1 MHRHILVFYIN
12 KINKPDD
19 SPAIQANWTN
29 YNTYKK
35 CTWPVWCLLYTRL
48 IYNISRFV
56 VWRSWTDIFK
66 KKTRHNW
73 TLLYFAM
80 RFQCLHIHKLISP
93 KLSSSS
99 GQNKHRCLW
108 RRWPRS
114 NNSGTPPT
122 VSTENNRCIVTL
134 RKYKPLIS

>member
-1 MHRHILVFYIN
+1 MHRHISLFYIN

-19 SPAIQANWTN
+19 SPAIQANWTH

-66 KKTRHNW
+66 KKKLVITGLFLKFC
-73 TLLYFAM
+73 TL
-80 RFQCLHIHKLISP
+80 QCDSNVYIYINSYPPSCPHHQVKISIAVYGGADP
-93 KLSSSS
+93 GVITQELLPQYLQKITDALS
-99 GQNKHRCLW
+99 
-108 RRWPRS
+108 P
-114 NNSGTPPT
+114 
-122 VSTENNRCIVTL
+122 
-134 RKYKPLIS
+134 

>member
-1 MHRHILVFYIN
+1 MHRHILLFYIN

-56 VWRSWTDIFK
+56 VWRSWTDILK
-66 KKTRHNW
+66 KKLVITGLFLKFC
-73 TLLYFAM
+73 TL
-80 RFQCLHIHKLISP
+80 QCDSNVYIYINSYPPSCPHHQVKISISVYGGADP
-93 KLSSSS
+93 GVITQELLPQYLQKITDALS
-99 GQNKHRCLW
+99 
-108 RRWPRS
+108 P
-114 NNSGTPPT
+114 
-122 VSTENNRCIVTL
+122 
-134 RKYKPLIS
+134 

>member
-1 MHRHILVFYIN
+1 MHRHILLFYIN

-35 CTWPVWCLLYTRL
+35 CTWPVWCLLYTSL

-66 KKTRHNW
+66 KNLVITGLFLKFC
-73 TLLYFAM
+73 TL
-80 RFQCLHIHKLISP
+80 QCDSNVYIYINSYPPSCPHHQVKISIAVYGGADP
-93 KLSSSS
+93 GVITQELLPQYLQKITDALS
-99 GQNKHRCLW
+99 
-108 RRWPRS
+108 P
-114 NNSGTPPT
+114 
-122 VSTENNRCIVTL
+122 
-134 RKYKPLIS
+134 Y

>member
-1 MHRHILVFYIN
+1 MHRHILLFYIN

-66 KKTRHNW
+66 KKKLVITGLFLKFC
-73 TLLYFAM
+73 TL
-80 RFQCLHIHKLISP
+80 QCDSNVYIYINSYPPSCPHHQVKISIAVYGGADP
-93 KLSSSS
+93 GVITQELLPQYLQKITDALS
-99 GQNKHRCLW
+99 
-108 RRWPRS
+108 P
-114 NNSGTPPT
+114 
-122 VSTENNRCIVTL
+122 
-134 RKYKPLIS
+134 